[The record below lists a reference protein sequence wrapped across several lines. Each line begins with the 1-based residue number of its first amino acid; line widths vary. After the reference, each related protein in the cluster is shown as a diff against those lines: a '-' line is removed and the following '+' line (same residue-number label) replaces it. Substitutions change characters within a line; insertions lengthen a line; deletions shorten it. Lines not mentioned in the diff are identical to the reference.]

1 MYLEHFLR
9 EHFSWGELMM
19 EIHVKDHGG
28 VKPSPVNRQR
38 AGRLLHMSCDEET
51 AYLVF
56 SAMAR
61 ILYVISRKLVFIIA
75 GKTIGRSYIRSCT

>member
-1 MYLEHFLR
+1 
-9 EHFSWGELMM
+9 MM

-61 ILYVISRKLVFIIA
+61 ILYVIS
-75 GKTIGRSYIRSCT
+75 KTFAAIPYGSLASELSFDAALLGTPRCNSMHRAKSE